1 MKKIVWVVSVFSILF
16 FVHVAHAQFGK
27 GAMPKFH
34 SDFKPVVGGW
44 SEYQMTSKSESP
56 VKMKMAIVGKE
67 GDAYWYETVMEDK
80 KAGKMITKMLVSGN
94 PDDPNSIKRMI
105 VKTGNEPAMEM
116 PVQMWKQGS
125 KPQESKGKL
134 IDKGKETI
142 KVPAG
147 TFATQHFQYQE
158 SGSLV
163 DSWVYKDVSPYGLI
177 KSQSKDF
184 EMVLTGYGTGA
195 KSLITETPR
204 KFEMSQMGGRPL
216 DRKVSNKEKDDDDDD
231 DGNNGDNNGDNNDND
246 DEE

>member
-1 MKKIVWVVSVFSILF
+1 MKKIVWVCSVFSILF

-27 GAMPKFH
+27 GTMPKFY
-34 SDFKPVVGGW
+34 SDFKPIVGGW

-80 KAGKMITKMLVSGN
+80 KAGKTITKMLVSGN
-94 PDDPNSIKRMI
+94 PDDPNSVKRII
-105 VKTGNEPAMEM
+105 VKTGNQPAMEM

-147 TFATQHFQYQE
+147 TFATQHVQYQDV
-158 SGSLV
+158 GSLV
-163 DSWVYKDVSPYGLI
+163 DTWIYKDVSPYGLI

-204 KFEMSQMGGRPL
+204 KFEMPKIGKRPT
-216 DRKVSNKEKDDDDDD
+216 KNTAQNKEEDDDDDKD
-231 DGNNGDNNGDNNDND
+231 DKDDNNDND

>member
-1 MKKIVWVVSVFSILF
+1 MKKIVWVVSAFSILF
-16 FVHVAHAQFGK
+16 FVHFAHAQFGK
-27 GAMPKFH
+27 GAMPKFY

-80 KAGKMITKMLVSGN
+80 KAGKTITKMLVSGN
-94 PDDPNSIKRMI
+94 PDDPNSVKRII
-105 VKTGNEPAMEM
+105 VKTGNQPAMEM

-147 TFATQHFQYQE
+147 TFATQHVQYQDV
-158 SGSLV
+158 GSLV
-163 DSWVYKDVSPYGLI
+163 DTWIYKDVSPYGLI

-204 KFEMSQMGGRPL
+204 KFEMPKIGKRPT
-216 DRKVSNKEKDDDDDD
+216 KNTAQNKEEDDDDDKD
-231 DGNNGDNNGDNNDND
+231 DKDDNNDND